1 MKSKKTAKISDRT
14 SKNSATKIRYAVVGL
29 GHIAQNAILPGFLH
43 AENSELTALVS
54 GDPVKLKKLA
64 KRYGVKNT
72 YSYDQYMK
80 CLESGLIDAVYIA
93 LPNSQH
99 REYAESAAARGIHIL
114 CEKPLAVTPDDCLAM
129 RDAAKKYGVKLMTA
143 YRLHFEKANLEA
155 IEILSSGKIGDVR
168 YFISTFSQTLR
179 PGNTRSDSI
188 NGTGPIFDMGI
199 YCINASRYLFRENP
213 LEVFAFS
220 SRGKDSRFKQIDE
233 MESVILR
240 YPDGKLATFTN
251 SFGGASSDRYEII
264 GTKGT
269 LSMDS
274 AYGYIG
280 EKEMTIKLASGKT
293 GKKTFK
299 EKDQFAAELLYFSDC
314 ILKNKPIEPNATE
327 GLIDVKIIE
336 AVVESARTGLPVKLN
351 LDAKGLKPSVEQ
363 EVSRP
368 APRRPR
374 DVHAESPA
382 VK

>member
-1 MKSKKTAKISDRT
+1 MKSKKTAKKLAPS
-14 SKNSATKIRYAVVGL
+14 KIRYAVVGL
-29 GHIAQNAILPGFLH
+29 GHIAQNAVLPSFTH

-72 YSYDQYMK
+72 YSYDQYMQ

-99 REYAESAAARGIHIL
+99 REYAEAAAARGIHIL
-114 CEKPLAVTPDDCLAM
+114 CEKPLAVTSDDCFAM
-129 RDAAKKYGVKLMTA
+129 SDTAKKYGVKLMTA

-155 IEILSSGKIGDVR
+155 IENLSSGKIGDVR
-168 YFISTFSQTLR
+168 YFISTFSQILR

-199 YCINASRYLFRENP
+199 YCINATRYLFRENP

-220 SRGKDSRFKQIDE
+220 TRGKDSRFKQIDE

-240 YPDGKLATFTN
+240 YSDGKLATFTN
-251 SFGGASSDRYEII
+251 SFGGAPSDRYEVV

-269 LSMDS
+269 LSMDN
-274 AYGYIG
+274 AYGYTG
-280 EKEMTIKLASGKT
+280 EKEMTIKLASGKVS
-293 GKKTFK
+293 KKVFK

-314 ILKNKPIEPNATE
+314 ILKNKAIEPNATE

-336 AVVESARTGLPVKLN
+336 AVVESARTGLPVKLYIE
-351 LDAKGLKPSVEQ
+351 AKGPKPGKDQ
-363 EVSRP
+363 EVNRP

-374 DVHAESPA
+374 DVNAESPA
-382 VK
+382 VG